1 MKIQLPI
8 INIESDDIE
17 YAINALMLEHKMPR
31 DGAKAY
37 LIKSIEYEAKISV
50 RNLVANLKASI
61 DFKNGQRHL
70 CDVNKL

>member
-1 MKIQLPI
+1 MRIQLPI
-8 INIESDDIE
+8 IDIESDDIE
-17 YAINALMLEHKMPR
+17 YAIDALMLEHGMPKA
-31 DGAKAY
+31 GARAY
-37 LIKSIEYEAKISV
+37 LIKSMEYEAKIAV